1 LRILFLHEVNYLTKP
16 IFEMHEF
23 PEHLAEKGH
32 EVGFVQFPEGLT
44 KVQLRNTPFKQAI
57 AGRIVKD
64 TELTLFT
71 PRTGSGGLLGRL
83 ATVFTFGGQFK
94 RIIQDFRPDVIVS
107 FAVPT
112 SGWQALRVAKKSGTP
127 FVFRALD
134 VSHKIRK
141 SEFSNLISLAERFI
155 YRTADWVSA
164 NNPAMLEYTLNSGAD
179 NSRSSVNFPPLDL
192 NHFAS
197 IGNERKL
204 TIRTSLGISASS
216 KVLLYMGSFFYFSG
230 LPEVIKEFAASAKAD
245 EFLVLVGAGD
255 QGEELRDLVSEL
267 AIQDRV
273 LFTGLVSFA
282 DLPDYLSI
290 ADVAINSLKQS
301 LVANT
306 ALPNKV
312 LQYMAAG
319 LPVVSTRLRG
329 LELSFGAGLPGL
341 IFADS
346 PKGVVAESLQLLRG
360 SSELSS
366 LGAENAKIIARM
378 FAQGLAVDSFEELL
392 LELQAGAK

>member
-23 PEHLAEKGH
+23 PEHLAAKGH
-32 EVGFVQFPEGLT
+32 EVAFVQFPEGLS
-44 KVQLRNTPFKQAI
+44 KKQLLETPLRQTI
-57 AGRIVKD
+57 PGRVVKAAQ
-64 TELTLFT
+64 LTLFT
-71 PRTGSGGLLGRL
+71 PKTLSGGLVGRL
-83 ATVFTFGGQFK
+83 TAVLTFGGQFK
-94 RIIQDFRPDVIVS
+94 KIIQEFKPDVIVS

-112 SGWQALRVAKKSGTP
+112 SGWQALRVAKKSEIP

-134 VSHKIRK
+134 VSHKIRR
-141 SEFSNLISLAERFI
+141 SVFSNLISLAERFI
-155 YRTADWVSA
+155 YRNADWVSA
-164 NNPAMLEYTLNSGAD
+164 NNPAMLEYTLTRGACK
-179 NSRSSVNFPPLDL
+179 SRSSVNFPPLDL
-192 NHFAS
+192 DHFAS
-197 IGNERKL
+197 ISNERKL
-204 TIRTSLGISASS
+204 AIRTSLGISGSS

-230 LPEVIKEFAASAKAD
+230 LPEVIKEFASRAKDD

-255 QGEELRDLVSEL
+255 QGQELKDLVSNL

-273 LFTGLVSFA
+273 LFTGLVSFS

-290 ADVAINSLKQS
+290 ADIAINSLEQS

-319 LPVVSTRLRG
+319 LPVVSTSLRG
-329 LELSFGAGLPGL
+329 LELSFGTKLPGL

-346 PKGVVAESLQLLRG
+346 PKGVVAESLQLIRG
-360 SSELSS
+360 SEDLSS
-366 LGAENAKIIARM
+366 LGSKNAELLADLFARG
-378 FAQGLAVDSFEELL
+378 AAVDSFEELL
-392 LELQAGAK
+392 VVLQARSK

>member
-1 LRILFLHEVNYLTKP
+1 LKIIFVHEVNYLSKP
-16 IFEMHEF
+16 IFEMHEL
-23 PEHLAEKGH
+23 PEHLAAKGH
-32 EVGFVQFPEGLT
+32 EVAFVQFPEGLS
-44 KVQLRNTPFKQAI
+44 KKQLQETPLKQLI
-57 AGRIVKD
+57 SGRVVKG

-83 ATVFTFGGQFK
+83 ATVVTFRWQFK
-94 RIIQDFRPDVIVS
+94 KIIQDFKPDVIVC

-112 SGWQALRVAKKSGTP
+112 SGWQALRVAKRSGTP

-141 SEFSNLISLAERFI
+141 SVFSNLISLAERFI
-155 YRTADWVSA
+155 YRNADWVSA
-164 NNPAMLEYTLNSGAD
+164 NNPAMLEYTVHSGAPKL
-179 NSRSSVNFPPLDL
+179 RSSVNFPPLDL

-197 IGNERKL
+197 ISNERKL

-230 LPEVIKEFAASAKAD
+230 LPEVITEFAASANDD

-255 QGEELRDLVSEL
+255 QAQELKDLVEEL
-267 AIQDRV
+267 AIRDRV
-273 LFTGLVSFA
+273 LFTGLVSFL
-282 DLPDYLSI
+282 DLPGYLSI
-290 ADVAINSLKQS
+290 ADVAINSLEQS
-301 LVANT
+301 LVAN
-306 ALPNKV
+306 AAFPNKV

-329 LELSFGAGLPGL
+329 LELSFGAELPGL

-346 PKGVVAESLQLLRG
+346 PKGVIAESLQLLRG

-366 LGAENAKIIARM
+366 LGAENANVMSKM
-378 FAQGLAVDSFEELL
+378 FAQGLAVASFEELL
-392 LELQAGAK
+392 LALQARAK

>member
-1 LRILFLHEVNYLTKP
+1 
-16 IFEMHEF
+16 MHEF
-23 PEHLAEKGH
+23 PEHLAAKGH

-57 AGRIVKD
+57 AGRVVKD

-71 PRTGSGGLLGRL
+71 PRTGSGGLIGRL
-83 ATVFTFGGQFK
+83 TTVFTFGGQFK
-94 RIIQDFRPDVIVS
+94 RIVQDFRPDVIVS

-197 IGNERKL
+197 ISNERKL

-273 LFTGLVSFA
+273 LFTGLVSFS

-306 ALPNKV
+306 AFPNKV

-346 PKGVVAESLQLLRG
+346 PKGVAAESLRLIRG
-360 SSELSS
+360 SEDLSS
-366 LGAENAKIIARM
+366 LGSKNAELIADM
-378 FAQGLAVDSFEELL
+378 FARGAAVDSFEELL